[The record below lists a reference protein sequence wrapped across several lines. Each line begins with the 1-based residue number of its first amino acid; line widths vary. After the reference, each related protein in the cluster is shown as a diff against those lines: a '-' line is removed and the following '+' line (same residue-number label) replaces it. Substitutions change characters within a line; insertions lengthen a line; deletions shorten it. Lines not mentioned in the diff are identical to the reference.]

1 MPERKFPKPP
11 DVLPVQLPG
20 RTADDESTSSV
31 LALMRHVK
39 EGLRDGRYTCG
50 DILPSEAELQELYRA
65 TPAEVREAIA
75 HLRRAE
81 RLHLHD
87 EYLDTYFLDP
97 GPEAD
102 GLMPPG
108 ELGRR
113 LVQLESHCA
122 EILARLEAV
131 EAQLAQ
137 RGRAEA

>member
-11 DVLPVQLPG
+11 DVLPVRLPG
-20 RTADDESTSSV
+20 RTAGESTSSV
-31 LALMRHVK
+31 VALIGHIK
-39 EGLRDGRYTCG
+39 EGLKSGRYTRG

-65 TPAEVREAIA
+65 TPAEVREGID

-81 RLHLHD
+81 RLQLHD
-87 EYLDTYFLDP
+87 EYLGTYFLDP

-102 GLMPPG
+102 GLMPAD

-131 EAQLAQ
+131 ESQLAQ